1 MWLCQKYI
9 ESQLNIGRNEDVVAE
24 SLLNFYYENIE
35 EYDKQDIVTNIQ
47 FEAIVPSIK
56 KHFFHQRMVDFLNKL
71 ELSDQ
76 R

>member
-35 EYDKQDIVTNIQ
+35 ESDKQDIVTTI
-47 FEAIVPSIK
+47 
-56 KHFFHQRMVDFLNKL
+56 
-71 ELSDQ
+71 
-76 R
+76 